1 MSGWYVI
8 PWCWSTNIRDL
19 NSISIRIDGVCVDYQ
34 TIKWAPVN
42 LSRKSSV
49 INAMH
54 VVHKH
59 FKGVS
64 KWHQLAVWASEA
76 LVLGNY
82 HVASWISMRL
92 WLITGYSM
100 QSLNTMAL
108 QCSCQ
113 TVMLDCGLVGGT
125 VALMYFW
132 CQEDDSK
139 SEFIKG

>member
-92 WLITGYSM
+92 WLITGYRYQIQTGFVSD
-100 QSLNTMAL
+100 SNVGLWVGWWHC
-108 QCSCQ
+108 CSD
-113 TVMLDCGLVGGT
+113 VFLVSGGW
-125 VALMYFW
+125 F
-132 CQEDDSK
+132 
-139 SEFIKG
+139 